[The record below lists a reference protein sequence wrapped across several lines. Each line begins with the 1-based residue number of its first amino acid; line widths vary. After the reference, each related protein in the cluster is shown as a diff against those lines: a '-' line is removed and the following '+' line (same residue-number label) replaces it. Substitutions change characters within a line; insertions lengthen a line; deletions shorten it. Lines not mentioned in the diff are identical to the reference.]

1 MTGGTCLAL
10 LVGLLGAAPAA
21 GQGRGA
27 QPAAPRSAHEAA
39 PIDLTGYWVAVVTQ
53 DWRWRMVTPA
63 KGDYGSIPITLEAKK
78 VGDSWDPAKDEAAR
92 EQCKAYG
99 APALMA
105 VPTRLRITWQDENT
119 LKMEADAGTQTRLFH
134 FGGSRSANA
143 AATWQGESH
152 AEWEL
157 PPGARGARPRG
168 GSLKVVTNHLRP
180 GYLRKNGVPYS
191 AGATMTEYWDLAA
204 ERNGDQWITIT
215 STVEDSRYLR
225 EPWVTALHFKKES
238 DGARWDPA
246 PCSAR

>member
-1 MTGGTCLAL
+1 
-10 LVGLLGAAPAA
+10 
-21 GQGRGA
+21 
-27 QPAAPRSAHEAA
+27 
-39 PIDLTGYWVAVVTQ
+39 
-53 DWRWRMVTPA
+53 
-63 KGDYGSIPITLEAKK
+63 
-78 VGDSWDPAKDEAAR
+78 
-92 EQCKAYG
+92 
-99 APALMA
+99 
-105 VPTRLRITWQDENT
+105 
-119 LKMEADAGTQTRLFH
+119 
-134 FGGSRSANA
+134 
-143 AATWQGESH
+143 
-152 AEWEL
+152 L